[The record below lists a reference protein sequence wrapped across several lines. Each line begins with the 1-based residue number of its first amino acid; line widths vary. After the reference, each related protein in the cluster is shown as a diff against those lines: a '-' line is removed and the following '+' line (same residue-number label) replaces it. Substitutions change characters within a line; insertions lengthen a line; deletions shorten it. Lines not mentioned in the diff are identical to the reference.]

1 MKFHTD
7 LPLSA
12 QYGYL
17 FGRSTAYRD
26 EYMLKARRRD
36 DDMCS
41 WYVARARYW
50 NHRALHHLKSA
61 RATP

>member
-36 DDMCS
+36 CMCS

-50 NHRALHHLKSA
+50 NHSALHHLKSA